1 MSRTIQACQNR
12 CDRTDNLL
20 KQPPYNQQITIVAR
34 QESDK
39 EDLIRDATALVER
52 AEFTCDGSRT
62 HVTIGFFRDGRCTV
76 YFEQDRFYQF
86 DSEGRVRRA
95 YENGFLYRSQSST
108 LARMDR
114 HRPTNTEGETE
125 KVVLQRSDLTS
136 AELIEFRERMLVLI
150 RSLCDSIRL
159 RQYSIQRAVTPD
171 GDIPAQTLAL
181 LELVTQQK
189 AGFLAPPAA
198 PR

>member
-1 MSRTIQACQNR
+1 MQACHNR
-12 CDRTDNLL
+12 CDRTDNPL
-20 KQPPYNQQITIVAR
+20 KHSPYNQQITVVAR
-34 QESDK
+34 QESNK

-52 AEFTCDGSRT
+52 AEFICDGSRT
-62 HVTIGFFRDGRCTV
+62 HITVGFFRDGRCTV
-76 YFEQDRFYQF
+76 YFGQDRFYQF

-114 HRPTNTEGETE
+114 HRTTNTDGETE
-125 KVVLQRSDLTS
+125 KIVLHRSDLTS
-136 AELIEFRERMLVLI
+136 TELIEFRKRMLVLI
-150 RSLCDSIRL
+150 RGLCDCIRL
-159 RQYSIQRAVTPD
+159 RQYSIQRAVTPN

-181 LELVTQQK
+181 LELVTHQK
-189 AGFLAPPAA
+189 ADFLAPPAA